1 MPRLFLAIDLP
12 ADIKEAIEPL
22 CCGLPGARW
31 VPAEQIHLT
40 LRFIGDLDHELSAEL
55 YSGLKEVKAKPFPLH
70 IKGLGTFPPR
80 GKPRVLWLGL
90 KKSDA
95 LIELRKKVDSV
106 LRRLEIPLEKKK
118 FAPHITIARLGKTP
132 APRLGNYLA
141 ANNLFRQPPFRVT
154 SFHLYSS
161 ILKPAGAIHTCEAE
175 YPLNPWWRRNN
186 SDLLRRGGISRA
198 QRTTCTPPRPR
209 HHHSLYIEILT

>member
-1 MPRLFLAIDLP
+1 MPRLFIAIDLP
-12 ADIKEAIEPL
+12 AEIKEAIHPL
-22 CCGLPGARW
+22 CSGLPGARW
-31 VPAEQIHLT
+31 VPDDQLHLT
-40 LRFIGDLDHELSAEL
+40 LRFIGDLQHELFAGL
-55 YSGLKEVKAKPFPLH
+55 YTRLDEVKAKPFPLH

-80 GKPRVLWLGL
+80 GKARVLWVGL

-118 FAPHITIARLGKTP
+118 FAPHVTIARLGKTP

-154 SFHLYSS
+154 SFRLYSS
-161 ILKPAGAIHTCEAE
+161 ILRPDGAVHTCEAE
-175 YPLNPWWRRNN
+175 YFL
-186 SDLLRRGGISRA
+186 
-198 QRTTCTPPRPR
+198 
-209 HHHSLYIEILT
+209 

>member
-1 MPRLFLAIDLP
+1 MPRLFIAIDLP
-12 ADIKEAIEPL
+12 ADIKEAIKPL

-31 VPAEQIHLT
+31 VPDDQLHLT
-40 LRFIGDLDHELSAEL
+40 LRFIGDLDHELFAEL
-55 YSGLKEVKAKPFPLH
+55 YAGLEEVKAKPFPLH

-95 LIELRKKVDSV
+95 LIDLRKKVDSV

-132 APRLGNYLA
+132 APRLGTYLA

-161 ILKPAGAIHTCEAE
+161 ILKPEGAVHTCEAE
-175 YPLNPWWRRNN
+175 YFL
-186 SDLLRRGGISRA
+186 
-198 QRTTCTPPRPR
+198 
-209 HHHSLYIEILT
+209 